1 MKLWQKIFLYTL
13 MLVMFAVSVTSI
25 LLLKNSFHLAMDQKK
40 QAAYTEHE
48 FLITNFKSML
58 LSERL
63 RQNVILLEKDQII
76 GYMENTFEEENI
88 KSGISFYDKNLEPVY
103 QNLEPAHQKQQKG
116 QEMEAAAAAGLL
128 EIVAESGESY
138 MQTRDTYLYIVS
150 KESLETNTYYFLTVT
165 DMSDVLKMHKDMLNS
180 VHTTSMVCA
189 VVTAA
194 ILLVV
199 VKLLLVPLQKIN
211 EGTRAIAQGEYERRV
226 PEKGKDEISDLA
238 HNMNRMAQ
246 AVEQNI
252 RALEDVAEDRKR
264 FIDNLS
270 HEMKTPLTSILGFSD
285 LLQIKKD
292 LPEEKRME
300 YVGII
305 KDEASR
311 MRVLSGKLMEMIT
324 VGEANVEW
332 QQEEV
337 QKVFAEIAVS
347 LGVIAKSHGMKLS
360 YECEKGRLW
369 MDRELMKSLV
379 YNLTDNAVKASKE
392 GDTISIR
399 GWFEKEVFF
408 FSVTD
413 TGIGIPKEEIEKI
426 TQAFYMVDKVRSR
439 ARGGAGLGLALCVE
453 IARLHQGNLQVESQ
467 LGKGTTVTVRMKGG
481 QACEEN
487 G

>member
-13 MLVMFAVSVTSI
+13 MLVMLAVSVTSI
-25 LLLKNSFHLAMDQKK
+25 LLLKNSYSLALEQKK

-63 RQNVILLEKDQII
+63 RQNAILLENAQVVE
-76 GYMENTFEEENI
+76 YMEKTFEEESV
-88 KSGISFYDKNLEPVY
+88 KSGIAFYDWNLNQVY
-103 QNLEPAHQKQQKG
+103 QNQLKEPEAEKQ
-116 QEMEAAAAAGLL
+116 LL

-138 MQTRDTYLYIVS
+138 MQTREDYLYIVS

-165 DMSDVLKMHKDMLNS
+165 DMSDVRIMHRDMLNN
-180 VHTTSMVCA
+180 VRIISMVCA
-189 VVTAA
+189 VVIAV

-199 VKLLLVPLQKIN
+199 VKLLLLPLQKIN

-226 PEKGKDEISDLA
+226 PEKGKDEISELA

-246 AVEQNI
+246 AVEENI
-252 RALEDVAEDRKR
+252 RALEDVAEDRKQ

-285 LLQIKKD
+285 LLLISSN
-292 LPEEKRME
+292 LSEEQRME
-300 YVGII
+300 YAGII
-305 KDEASR
+305 KEEASR

-332 QQEEV
+332 KKEEV
-337 QKVFAEIAVS
+337 QQVFAEISAS
-347 LGVIAKSHGMKLS
+347 LSVVAKSHEISLYCK
-360 YECEKGRLW
+360 CEKGSLW
-369 MDRELMKSLV
+369 MDKELIKSLV
-379 YNLTDNAVKASKE
+379 YNLTDNAIKASKE
-392 GDTISIR
+392 GDVIHIN

-408 FSVTD
+408 FTVTD
-413 TGIGIPKEEIEKI
+413 EGIGIPKEEIEKI

-439 ARGGAGLGLALCVE
+439 ASGGAGMGLALCVE
-453 IARLHQGNLQVESQ
+453 IAKLHRGNIHIESEP
-467 LGKGTTVTVRMKGG
+467 GKGTTVTVRMRGG
-481 QACEEN
+481 EVREEC
-487 G
+487 

>member
-13 MLVMFAVSVTSI
+13 MLVMLAVSVTSI
-25 LLLKNSFHLAMDQKK
+25 LLLKNSYSLALEQKK

-63 RQNVILLEKDQII
+63 RQNAILLENAQVVE
-76 GYMENTFEEENI
+76 YMEKTFEEESV
-88 KSGISFYDKNLEPVY
+88 KSGIAFYDWNLNQVY
-103 QNLEPAHQKQQKG
+103 QNQLKEPEAEKQ
-116 QEMEAAAAAGLL
+116 LL

-138 MQTRDTYLYIVS
+138 MQTREDYLYIVS

-165 DMSDVLKMHKDMLNS
+165 DMSDVRIMHRDMLNN
-180 VHTTSMVCA
+180 VRIISMVCA
-189 VVTAA
+189 VVIAV

-199 VKLLLVPLQKIN
+199 VKLLLLPLQKIN

-226 PEKGKDEISDLA
+226 PEKGKDEISELA

-246 AVEQNI
+246 AVEENI
-252 RALEDVAEDRKR
+252 RALEDVAEDRKQ

-285 LLQIKKD
+285 LLLISSN
-292 LPEEKRME
+292 LSEEQRME
-300 YVGII
+300 YAGII
-305 KDEASR
+305 KEEASR

-332 QQEEV
+332 KKEEV
-337 QKVFAEIAVS
+337 QQVFAEIAAS
-347 LGVIAKSHGMKLS
+347 LSVVAKSHEISLCCK
-360 YECEKGRLW
+360 CEKGSLW
-369 MDRELMKSLV
+369 MDKELIKSLV
-379 YNLTDNAVKASKE
+379 YNLTDNAIKASKE
-392 GDTISIR
+392 GDVIHIN

-408 FSVTD
+408 FTVTD
-413 TGIGIPKEEIEKI
+413 EGIGIPKEEIEKI

-439 ARGGAGLGLALCVE
+439 ASGGAGMGLALCVE
-453 IARLHQGNLQVESQ
+453 IAKLHRGNIHIESEP
-467 LGKGTTVTVRMKGG
+467 GKGTTVTVRMRGG
-481 QACEEN
+481 EVREDC
-487 G
+487 

>member
-13 MLVMFAVSVTSI
+13 MLVMLAVSVTSI
-25 LLLKNSFHLAMDQKK
+25 LLLKNSYSLALEQKK

-63 RQNVILLEKDQII
+63 RQNAILLENAQVVE
-76 GYMENTFEEENI
+76 YMEKTFEEESV
-88 KSGISFYDKNLEPVY
+88 KSGIAFYDWNLNQVY
-103 QNLEPAHQKQQKG
+103 QNQLKEPEAEKQ
-116 QEMEAAAAAGLL
+116 LL

-138 MQTRDTYLYIVS
+138 MQTREDYLYIVS

-165 DMSDVLKMHKDMLNS
+165 DMSDVRIMHRDMLNN
-180 VHTTSMVCA
+180 VRIISMVCA
-189 VVTAA
+189 VVIAV

-199 VKLLLVPLQKIN
+199 VKLLLLPLQKIN

-226 PEKGKDEISDLA
+226 PEKGKDEISELA

-246 AVEQNI
+246 AVEENI
-252 RALEDVAEDRKR
+252 RALEDVAEDRKQ

-285 LLQIKKD
+285 LLLISSN
-292 LPEEKRME
+292 LSEEQRME
-300 YVGII
+300 YAGII
-305 KDEASR
+305 KEEASR

-332 QQEEV
+332 KKEEV
-337 QKVFAEIAVS
+337 QQVFAEISAS
-347 LGVIAKSHGMKLS
+347 LSVVAKSHEISLCCK
-360 YECEKGRLW
+360 CEKGSLW
-369 MDRELMKSLV
+369 MDKELIKSLV
-379 YNLTDNAVKASKE
+379 YNLTDNAIKASKE
-392 GDTISIR
+392 GDVIHIN

-408 FSVTD
+408 FTVTD
-413 TGIGIPKEEIEKI
+413 EGIGIPKEEIEKI

-439 ARGGAGLGLALCVE
+439 ASGGAGMGLALCVE
-453 IARLHQGNLQVESQ
+453 IAKLHRGNIHIESEP
-467 LGKGTTVTVRMKGG
+467 GKGTTVTVRMRGG
-481 QACEEN
+481 EVREDC
-487 G
+487 